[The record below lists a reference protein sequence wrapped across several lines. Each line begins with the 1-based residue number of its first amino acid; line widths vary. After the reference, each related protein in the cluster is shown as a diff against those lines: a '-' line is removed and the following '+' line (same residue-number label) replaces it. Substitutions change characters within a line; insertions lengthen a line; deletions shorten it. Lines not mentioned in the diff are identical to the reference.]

1 MSDYKSL
8 VVTLMLLIALLVACG
23 PMETESGAGEP
34 AATATPE
41 ATQPPAELP
50 ATETPETESTTDAAT
65 AAARAHLTRELG
77 VAEAEIEVV
86 SVEAT
91 EFSDSCLGLGQPNES
106 CLRANTPGWLVM
118 LGVEGQ
124 VYEVHTDETGQQVRI
139 AGEPE

>member
-8 VVTLMLLIALLVACG
+8 VVIFMLLITLLVACG
-23 PMETESGAGEP
+23 PVETESGAGEP

-50 ATETPETESTTDAAT
+50 ATETPETEST
-65 AAARAHLTRELG
+65 AAARAHLARELG

-91 EFSDSCLGLGQPNES
+91 EFSDSCLGLGQPHES

-118 LGVEGQ
+118 LVVGGQ

-139 AGEPE
+139 AA